1 MNIEILFK
9 IAGIGLLTAI
19 MGQIL
24 KQAGRDEIATI
35 STLAGLIIV
44 IIMVVNLF
52 GDLFN
57 SIKTIFN
64 F

>member
-9 IAGIGLLTAI
+9 IVGVGLLTAI

-24 KQAGRDEIATI
+24 KQTGKDEIATI

-57 SIKTIFN
+57 SIKNIFN